1 MESGT
6 KILIGAAAT
15 ALLAWGSHSYFG
27 HGEHF
32 VDGLE
37 SQAKS
42 TLAAQGASGVT
53 VAMEREPALKRVVIL
68 SGDKSDE
75 EKATLIA
82 AMKAIPGV
90 FDARWDN
97 GPVVAKAAAV
107 AEIPATKEAVAA
119 CQGDI
124 NALMTGKTI
133 NFQSGSAYLA
143 ADSTAIIDEL
153 AKALTPCAGTSV
165 EVQGHTDLTGSAD
178 VNQTLSQARAETVA
192 KALTDKGVPAER
204 LTAKGYGS
212 SQPVENAR
220 TATANAKN
228 RRTVFSVAAAGAA
241 PEGGQ

>member
-15 ALLAWGSHSYFG
+15 ALLAWGAHSVFG
-27 HGEHF
+27 HGTAF

-37 SQAKS
+37 TQAKAAL
-42 TLAAQGASGVT
+42 TAQGADGVS
-53 VAMEREPALKRVVIL
+53 VSMEREPALKRVVIL
-68 SGDKSDE
+68 SGDKSDA

-90 FDARWDN
+90 ADARWDDD
-97 GPVVAKAAAV
+97 GAV
-107 AEIPATKEAVAA
+107 AAKPAEVPATKEAVAA

-124 NALMTGKTI
+124 NTLMTGKTI

-153 AKALTPCAGTSV
+153 AKALTPCAGTAV

-178 VNQTLSQARAETVA
+178 VNQTLSQARAEAVA

-212 SQPVENAR
+212 SQPIENAR
-220 TATANAKN
+220 TSAANAKN
-228 RRTVFSVAAAGAA
+228 RRTVFTVAAAGAA